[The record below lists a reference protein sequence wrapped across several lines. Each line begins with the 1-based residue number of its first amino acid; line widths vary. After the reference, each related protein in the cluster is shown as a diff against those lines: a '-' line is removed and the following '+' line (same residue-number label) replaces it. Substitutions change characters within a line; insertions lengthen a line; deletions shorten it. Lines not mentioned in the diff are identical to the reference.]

1 MILTPPR
8 KDDVGSLL
16 VHITH
21 GPEAQTR
28 AALGFLVAKA
38 AADSGH
44 EVTMF
49 LAGDAAYLIKDEVI
63 AGLRGIGTGSLEES
77 FAAVVEAEIPLF
89 VSGMSAKGRGVTEA
103 DLEGKG
109 ASFAMPAK
117 LVELTFAADRVLTY

>member
-1 MILTPPR
+1 M
-8 KDDVGSLL
+8 GSLL

-28 AALGFLVAKA
+28 AALGFLVSKA
-38 AADSGH
+38 AVDAGH

-49 LAGDAAYLIKDEVI
+49 LAGDAAYLVKDEVI
-63 AGLRGIGTGSLEES
+63 ASLRGIGTGPLEES
-77 FAAVVEAEIPLF
+77 LAAVVGAGVPIF
-89 VSGMSAKGRGVTEA
+89 VSGMSAKGRGVTDA
-103 DLEGKG
+103 DLEGKN

>member
-1 MILTPPR
+1 M
-8 KDDVGSLL
+8 GSLL

-89 VSGMSAKGRGVTEA
+89 VSGMSAKGRGVTDA